1 MIQRPELLASTHIPK
16 PLHGLNPRTLL
27 GKTWWDAKRQEVY
40 ASTGF
45 TCACCGV
52 PKADAKK
59 HKWLEAHEIVT
70 VNYSTGICEI
80 KEIVPLCHYCHMFI
94 HSGFLFTTM
103 GKRNGHSKAE
113 VKKILE
119 HGLWWLKLFNLKC
132 FPTTLELAEDL
143 DCDINGVEAY
153 ELPKSAL
160 PWKAYTLLFQ
170 GKTYKSKFKNANE
183 WRKYYSK

>member
-1 MIQRPELLASTHIPK
+1 MKQRPKLLSSTHIPK
-16 PLHGLNPRTLL
+16 PLHGLNPRILL
-27 GKTWWDAKRQEVY
+27 GKTWWDKKRQEVY
-40 ASTGF
+40 ASTDF
-45 TCACCGV
+45 HCACCGV

-94 HSGFLFTTM
+94 HSGFLYSTM
-103 GKRNGHSKAE
+103 GTKSGNSKAE
-113 VKKILE
+113 IKKILK
-119 HGLWWLKLFNLKC
+119 HGFKLLNAYGLEC
-132 FPTTLELAEDL
+132 YPTTFQMAKEFEVDTYP
-143 DCDINGVEAY
+143 CRAY
-153 ELPKSAL
+153 SMPKSKL

>member
-1 MIQRPELLASTHIPK
+1 MIQRPELLSSTHIPK

-27 GKTWWDAKRQEVY
+27 GKTWWDKKRQEVY

-45 TCACCGV
+45 HCACCGV
-52 PKADAKK
+52 AKLEAKK

-113 VKKILE
+113 VKKILD
-119 HGLWWLKLFNLKC
+119 HGFKILNENYLNCFPSTLDLGNELKC
-132 FPTTLELAEDL
+132 KTLNVSPSQMPKTT
-143 DCDINGVEAY
+143 
-153 ELPKSAL
+153 L
-160 PWKAYTLLFQ
+160 PWKAFVLLFE